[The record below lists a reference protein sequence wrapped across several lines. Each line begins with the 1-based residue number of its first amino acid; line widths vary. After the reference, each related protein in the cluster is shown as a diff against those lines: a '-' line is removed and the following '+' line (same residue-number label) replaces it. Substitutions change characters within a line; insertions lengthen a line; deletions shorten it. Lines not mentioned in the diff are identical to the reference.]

1 MQKTIGTIG
10 RTTLALALAATL
22 SVVLAAEITVTGSGV
37 VWAEPDQATVE
48 VGWSGVEPE
57 AGAAVA
63 RADEA
68 VTAIRTALEALG
80 IAPED
85 VRTTGYFVWPEERW
99 NEAGESQLIGYRVT
113 HSLQVTVRD
122 VDALGRVITTATEAG
137 ANQVGGVGFTVANP
151 GALEGEARAAAYAA
165 ARTSAEELAT
175 LAGQTLGEATSIEEL
190 TRGAPVALEMAL
202 DRGGPAGGAPVA
214 PGRHAVEVVVQ
225 VTFSTTP

>member
-1 MQKTIGTIG
+1 MRKIVDTIG
-10 RTTLALALAATL
+10 RQARTLALVAVLGLA
-22 SVVLAAEITVTGSGV
+22 LAAEITVTGSGV

-48 VGWSGVEPE
+48 VGWSGVESE

-68 VTAIRTALEALG
+68 VAEIRAALEAIG

-99 NEAGESQLIGYRVT
+99 NEAGEPNLVGYRVT

-122 VDALGRVITTATEAG
+122 VDALGQVITAATDAG
-137 ANQVGGVGFTVANP
+137 ANQVGGVGFTVADP

-165 ARTSAEELAT
+165 ARTRAEELAA
-175 LAGQTLGEATSIEEL
+175 LAGQRLGEATAIEEL
-190 TRGAPVALEMAL
+190 TRGAPVAMEMAL
-202 DRGGPAGGAPVA
+202 DRGGMGGGAPVA

-225 VTFSTTP
+225 VTFATEE